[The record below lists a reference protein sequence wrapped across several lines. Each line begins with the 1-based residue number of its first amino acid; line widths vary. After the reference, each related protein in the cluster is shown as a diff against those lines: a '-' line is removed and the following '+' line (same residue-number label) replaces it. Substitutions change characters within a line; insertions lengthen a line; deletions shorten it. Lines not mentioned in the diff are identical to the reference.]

1 MEKTPFFKTD
11 CPSCGAPVEAYS
23 ATAVTLVCGHC
34 CSMLVARSGKG
45 RSGYFVA
52 NSGHDSTLLEDF
64 SPLQIG
70 TRGVFDDRKF
80 TLIGRL
86 QVHYDVGTWNEWY
99 VLFDDGQTGWLS
111 EVGDLYAMT
120 CLLAQKRRR
129 GPKNFKSVKAGSSSL
144 IFNGQTF
151 IASDVRTIHYRN
163 TDAQGELPFNLSG
176 NQAIGEVC
184 DWRRSNLFL
193 TLDYSTFPMDSY
205 FGRIVSLDSLK
216 LENKRSDDEIRESAG
231 RLKGEILS
239 ENCPHCGSPVHWPS
253 GVTSFLLCQSCGSSL
268 NTTKDTVALMEANA
282 QRKEQEN
289 LFTLS
294 IGTKGRLN
302 DTEYLIIGAVRFAE
316 ISSYNQ
322 NQSEYWT
329 EYLLYNTQ
337 QGFAWLIESGKR
349 WRLSETLH
357 TWPDFDSSGNP
368 AGEMLIDHYRGQVE
382 VAAGAFYWKVKQG
395 DLLHYKEYSGKK
407 SYGRNVILCSEQSKD
422 EIVWSKSS
430 PVSYRQMR
438 KAFGLSFDTKEMLSY
453 WLKGDNRNVGSRDNV
468 ARIIAMLI
476 LIIVNLPAWLSP
488 HLRSPVGIVVSLCAL
503 VWIWVSDRYKND
515 RDYEEE
521 RVGTIIFFAFIIFLT
536 VLFNYV
542 QAEDSDSS
550 HSGSGG
556 SYHGYS
562 AGHK

>member
-34 CSMLVARSGKG
+34 HSMLVARSGNG

-52 NSGHDSTLLEDF
+52 NSGRDSALLEDF

-86 QVHYDVGTWNEWY
+86 QVHYDVGAWNEWY

-176 NQAIGEVC
+176 NQATGEVC
-184 DWRRSNLFL
+184 DWRRGNLFL

-239 ENCPHCGSPVHWPS
+239 ENCPHCGAPVHWPS

-268 NTTKDTVALMEANA
+268 NTTKDTVALMKANV

-368 AGEMLIDHYRGQVE
+368 AGEMLIDHYRGRVE
-382 VAAGAFYWKVKQG
+382 AAAGAFYWKVKQG

-503 VWIWVSDRYKND
+503 VWIWISDRYKND

-536 VLFNYV
+536 VWFNYV
-542 QAEDSDSS
+542 KAEDSDSS
-550 HSGSGG
+550 HSGS
-556 SYHGYS
+556 SYRGYS

>member
-1 MEKTPFFKTD
+1 M
-11 CPSCGAPVEAYS
+11 
-23 ATAVTLVCGHC
+23 
-34 CSMLVARSGKG
+34 
-45 RSGYFVA
+45 
-52 NSGHDSTLLEDF
+52 
-64 SPLQIG
+64 
-70 TRGVFDDRKF
+70 
-80 TLIGRL
+80 
-86 QVHYDVGTWNEWY
+86 
-99 VLFDDGQTGWLS
+99 FDDGQTGWLS

-151 IASDVRTIHYRN
+151 IASDVRTIHYCN
-163 TDAQGELPFNLSG
+163 TDAQGELPFNLSR
-176 NQAIGEVC
+176 NQATGEVC
-184 DWRRSNLFL
+184 DWRRGNLFL
-193 TLDYSTFPMDSY
+193 TLDYSTFPMNSY

-239 ENCPHCGSPVHWPS
+239 ENCPHCGAPVHWPG

-316 ISSYNQ
+316 IPSYNQ

-382 VAAGAFYWKVKQG
+382 AAAGAFYWKVKQG
-395 DLLHYKEYSGKK
+395 DLFHYKEYSGKK

-488 HLRSPVGIVVSLCAL
+488 HLRNPVGIAVSLCAL

-542 QAEDSDSS
+542 QAEESDSS

>member
-176 NQAIGEVC
+176 NQATGEVC
-184 DWRRSNLFL
+184 DWRLGNLFL

>member
-34 CSMLVARSGKG
+34 HSMLVARSGKG

-52 NSGHDSTLLEDF
+52 NSGRDSALLEDF

-86 QVHYDVGTWNEWY
+86 QVHYDVGAWNEWY

-176 NQAIGEVC
+176 NQATGEVC
-184 DWRRSNLFL
+184 DWRRGNLFL

-239 ENCPHCGSPVHWPS
+239 ENCPH
-253 GVTSFLLCQSCGSSL
+253 
-268 NTTKDTVALMEANA
+268 
-282 QRKEQEN
+282 
-289 LFTLS
+289 
-294 IGTKGRLN
+294 
-302 DTEYLIIGAVRFAE
+302 
-316 ISSYNQ
+316 
-322 NQSEYWT
+322 
-329 EYLLYNTQ
+329 
-337 QGFAWLIESGKR
+337 
-349 WRLSETLH
+349 
-357 TWPDFDSSGNP
+357 
-368 AGEMLIDHYRGQVE
+368 
-382 VAAGAFYWKVKQG
+382 
-395 DLLHYKEYSGKK
+395 
-407 SYGRNVILCSEQSKD
+407 
-422 EIVWSKSS
+422 
-430 PVSYRQMR
+430 
-438 KAFGLSFDTKEMLSY
+438 
-453 WLKGDNRNVGSRDNV
+453 
-468 ARIIAMLI
+468 
-476 LIIVNLPAWLSP
+476 
-488 HLRSPVGIVVSLCAL
+488 
-503 VWIWVSDRYKND
+503 
-515 RDYEEE
+515 
-521 RVGTIIFFAFIIFLT
+521 
-536 VLFNYV
+536 
-542 QAEDSDSS
+542 
-550 HSGSGG
+550 
-556 SYHGYS
+556 
-562 AGHK
+562 

>member
-1 MEKTPFFKTD
+1 
-11 CPSCGAPVEAYS
+11 
-23 ATAVTLVCGHC
+23 
-34 CSMLVARSGKG
+34 
-45 RSGYFVA
+45 
-52 NSGHDSTLLEDF
+52 
-64 SPLQIG
+64 
-70 TRGVFDDRKF
+70 
-80 TLIGRL
+80 
-86 QVHYDVGTWNEWY
+86 
-99 VLFDDGQTGWLS
+99 
-111 EVGDLYAMT
+111 
-120 CLLAQKRRR
+120 
-129 GPKNFKSVKAGSSSL
+129 
-144 IFNGQTF
+144 
-151 IASDVRTIHYRN
+151 
-163 TDAQGELPFNLSG
+163 
-176 NQAIGEVC
+176 
-184 DWRRSNLFL
+184 
-193 TLDYSTFPMDSY
+193 MDSY
-205 FGRIVSLDSLK
+205 SGRIVSLDSLR

-231 RLKGEILS
+231 CLKGEILS
-239 ENCPHCGSPVHWPS
+239 ENCPHCGAPVHWPS

-268 NTTKDTVALMEANA
+268 NTTKDTVVLMEANA

-349 WRLSETLH
+349 WRLSETLQ

-382 VAAGAFYWKVKQG
+382 AAAGAFYWKVKQG

-542 QAEDSDSS
+542 KAEDSDSS
-550 HSGSGG
+550 HSGS

>member
-1 MEKTPFFKTD
+1 M
-11 CPSCGAPVEAYS
+11 
-23 ATAVTLVCGHC
+23 
-34 CSMLVARSGKG
+34 
-45 RSGYFVA
+45 
-52 NSGHDSTLLEDF
+52 
-64 SPLQIG
+64 
-70 TRGVFDDRKF
+70 
-80 TLIGRL
+80 
-86 QVHYDVGTWNEWY
+86 
-99 VLFDDGQTGWLS
+99 FDDGQTGWLS

-176 NQAIGEVC
+176 NQATGEVC
-184 DWRRSNLFL
+184 DWRLGNLFL

-239 ENCPHCGSPVHWPS
+239 ENCPHCGAPVHWPS

-268 NTTKDTVALMEANA
+268 NTTKDTVALMKANVE
-282 QRKEQEN
+282 RKEQEN

-368 AGEMLIDHYRGQVE
+368 AGEMLIDHYRGRVE

-503 VWIWVSDRYKND
+503 VWIWISDRYKND

-542 QAEDSDSS
+542 KAEDSDSS
-550 HSGSGG
+550 HSGS